1 MHTFLWETNLKVKQ
15 KYNQCGVENLVDSI
29 SEIRKE
35 LCITRC
41 DCVLLSCGR
50 GAGRMHL
57 RKVNPVSHI
66 LRELVPGLG
75 KEPYQNQL
83 RFSPVSHS

>member
-35 LCITRC
+35 LSITRC
-41 DCVLLSCGR
+41 DCVLLSCGTW
-50 GAGRMHL
+50 GGPHA
-57 RKVNPVSHI
+57 P
-66 LRELVPGLG
+66 
-75 KEPYQNQL
+75 
-83 RFSPVSHS
+83 